1 MVMKRPNTATVF
13 VAVAA
18 AGFMIA
24 FAGSVQGNHELT
36 EAPAGFDL
44 ADNGFAREFCANQ
57 LKLNPVMNQAHPPIP
72 SDECSFATALEEFT
86 GPEGVED
93 GVGPVFNAPGCGECH
108 AVPVIGGFSQ
118 TVEKR
123 AGYLFNGSNGIVFR
137 DPPGGSLIHDR
148 ALDPSIQELV
158 PSDHNVVV
166 AFRATI
172 SVLGDGF
179 VEAIAETTLKNIAA
193 SQPSSMR
200 GQVIQVPVLEAGN
213 NLGIGRFGWKN
224 QHASLV
230 SFSADA
236 YLNEMG
242 ITSPTLPV
250 ENTSNGN
257 DVGAFDSIADPDD
270 EGVDVELF
278 ALFMRA
284 TKVPP
289 RGPDAF
295 TAQVQSGGRVFDDLR
310 CGVCH
315 TRTIVTA
322 APGTS
327 INGGALLVANAL
339 GNRIIHP
346 FSDYLLHDIGTG
358 DGIVQN
364 GGASTRNK
372 LRTSALWGLRARGRF
387 MHDGLSLTLEDAI
400 QRHRGQADSSRSGFN
415 ALPRFKREQLL
426 SFLRSL

>member
-1 MVMKRPNTATVF
+1 MRRPKTPTMF

-24 FAGSVQGNHELT
+24 FSGSIEGDTTT
-36 EAPAGFDL
+36 EAPTGFEL
-44 ADNGFAREFCANQ
+44 EDNGFVAEFCTRQ
-57 LKLNPVMNQAHPPIP
+57 FDLNRSRAHPAIP
-72 SDECSFATALEEFT
+72 PDECEFEAALEEFT

-93 GVGPVFNAPGCGECH
+93 GVGPVFNAPGCGDCH

-118 TVEKR
+118 IVEKR
-123 AGYLFNGSNGIVFR
+123 AGSFLNGVFR

-158 PSDHNVVV
+158 LAEHTNVI

-179 VEAIAETTLKNIAA
+179 VEAISETTLRNIAS
-193 SQPSSMR
+193 SQPFSMR
-200 GQVIQVPVLEAGN
+200 GQVIEVPVLEAGQN
-213 NLGIGRFGWKN
+213 TRVGRFGWKN

-242 ITSPTLPV
+242 ITSPTQPV

-257 DVGAFDSIADPDD
+257 DVSAHDSVGDPDD

-284 TKVPP
+284 TKAPP
-289 RGPDAF
+289 RDLRRANTF
-295 TAQVQSGGRVFDDLR
+295 NAQEGGRIFNR
-310 CGVCH
+310 IGCGVCH
-315 TRTIVTA
+315 TQTITTA
-322 APGTS
+322 APGTL
-327 INGGALLVANAL
+327 INAGALKVSNAL
-339 GNRIIHP
+339 GNKIIHP
-346 FSDYLLHDIGTG
+346 FSDYLLHDVGTG

-372 LRTSALWGLRARGRF
+372 VRTSALWGLRTRGRF

-400 QRHRGQADSSRSGFN
+400 LRHRNQAQSARDAFVNLRSSEERMVLDF
-415 ALPRFKREQLL
+415 LL
-426 SFLRSL
+426 SL

>member
-1 MVMKRPNTATVF
+1 
-13 VAVAA
+13 
-18 AGFMIA
+18 
-24 FAGSVQGNHELT
+24 
-36 EAPAGFDL
+36 
-44 ADNGFAREFCANQ
+44 
-57 LKLNPVMNQAHPPIP
+57 LNRSRAHPAIP
-72 SDECSFATALEEFT
+72 PDECEFEAALEEFT

-93 GVGPVFNAPGCGECH
+93 GVGPVFNAPGCGDCH

-118 TVEKR
+118 IVEKR
-123 AGYLFNGSNGIVFR
+123 AGSFLNGVFR

-158 PSDHNVVV
+158 LAEHTNVI

-179 VEAIAETTLKNIAA
+179 VEAISETTLRNIAS
-193 SQPSSMR
+193 SQPFSMR
-200 GQVIQVPVLEAGN
+200 GQVIEVPVLEAGQN
-213 NLGIGRFGWKN
+213 TRVGRFGWKN

-242 ITSPTLPV
+242 ITSPTQPV

-257 DVGAFDSIADPDD
+257 DVSAHDSVGDPDD

-284 TKVPP
+284 TKAPP
-289 RGPDAF
+289 RDLRRANTF
-295 TAQVQSGGRVFDDLR
+295 NAQEGGRIFNR
-310 CGVCH
+310 IGCGVCH
-315 TRTIVTA
+315 TQTITTA
-322 APGTS
+322 APGTL
-327 INGGALLVANAL
+327 INAGALKVSNAL
-339 GNRIIHP
+339 GNKIIHP
-346 FSDYLLHDIGTG
+346 FSDYLLHDVGTG

-372 LRTSALWGLRARGRF
+372 VRTSALWGLRTRGRF

-400 QRHRGQADSSRSGFN
+400 LRHRNQAQSARDAFVNLRSSEERMVLDF
-415 ALPRFKREQLL
+415 LL
-426 SFLRSL
+426 SL